1 MGEMTTA
8 RVHNIDTI
16 LVILQDYS
24 WPSAD
29 FIDNHSTC
37 VEGVLFLARFGVS
50 EAMVQETLRWPQC
63 RPHFELPRNLT
74 LFAVAGK
81 PVSSPRGLCAM
92 SAQCGVES
100 HGVPPDRRVTSSG
113 IDLQHV
119 LHRVQSLVGP
129 EANPMCRVAT
139 IVDHAHWEG
148 VCGAF
153 MVKV

>member
-1 MGEMTTA
+1 MVSLERHWHDGGRAHRGDSLEA
-8 RVHNIDTI
+8 LVRGRDDDSTI
-16 LVILQDYS
+16 TQHRHHVS
-24 WPSAD
+24 
-29 FIDNHSTC
+29 
-37 VEGVLFLARFGVS
+37 RRRGVS

-100 HGVPPDRRVTSSG
+100 HGVPPDRRVTSLG

-119 LHRVQSLVGP
+119 LHRVQSLVVP
-129 EANPMCRVAT
+129 EANPMCRVAA
-139 IVDHAHWEG
+139 IVNHAHWEG
-148 VCGAF
+148 VCAAF